1 MKKLTKAEEA
11 YRKLSRF
18 GRGPVSEEAI
28 GEIKRALN
36 GNISLLVAK
45 AADIVSNWRLHDL
58 LPDLTA
64 AFHRFL
70 VNNGKA
76 DKQCTAKTSI
86 INALNNLEYLGD
98 DVYLAGVQYVQ
109 MEPVWGG
116 QADTAIEVRCGCAFG
131 LARINYPD
139 VHYVLADLLVDHE
152 TSVRVAAVK
161 ALAYMGTPE
170 SDVMLR
176 LKVLVGD
183 SEIEVIGECFTALMT
198 IIPKQSLGF
207 VSRYLK
213 HNDLAIVESAAL
225 AIGGSHIPE
234 AFETLKNCWE
244 ENPILFYR
252 RAIML
257 SIALIRSDDA
267 FDFLLDVVRNADTQT
282 AAQAIS
288 TLKLYAS
295 DRTVEKITKAV
306 ESRNDS
312 DLADRF
318 KQEFGE
324 RVDGSV
330 VL

>member
-1 MKKLTKAEEA
+1 M
-11 YRKLSRF
+11 

-28 GEIKRALN
+28 GEIRRALN

-45 AADIVSNWRLHDL
+45 AADIVSNWKLYDL
-58 LPDLTA
+58 LPDMTD
-64 AFHRFL
+64 AFQRFL

-86 INALNNLEYLGD
+86 INALNDLEYLGD
-98 DVYLAGVQYVQ
+98 DVYLAGVHYVQ

-116 QADTAIEVRCGCAFG
+116 QADTAIDVRCGCAFG

-139 VHYVLADLLVDHE
+139 VHYVFADLLVDRE
-152 TSVRVAAVK
+152 TPVRVAAVK

-244 ENPILFYR
+244 ENPHPFYR
-252 RAIML
+252 RAVML

-288 TLKLYAS
+288 TLRLYAS
-295 DRTVEKITKAV
+295 DRTVERITKAV
-306 ESRNDS
+306 EDRDDNDL
-312 DLADRF
+312 DE
-318 KQEFGE
+318 KIMQEFGE
-324 RVDGSV
+324 SV
-330 VL
+330 PRIIHE